1 MLLYSLK
8 NVIVLLLIPCTFIC
22 SVEVISAWS
31 IWRQWIR
38 RCSVKTPRLPRRQ
51 SITILQTLT
60 AHLPIYGGEWSHGL
74 LKTRLNRFVQFI
86 QKSVC
91 IFDTDYQISFLK
103 EIDAITTQPTQ
114 TSESGTEPS
123 APAPTPPRP
132 EPKPDQQTHDQN
144 GPAQEFQ
151 YNTQYSLAGGELSSR
166 LVLFCVYSIIL
177 KLNEIM
183 WKLILVVLCCSW
195 VRDGWLAG
203 SVGWKYWLLLLLEY
217 SDQWGGVG
225 APALPGKPDAGPTSH
240 GQVSCEY
247 EINKGTFC
255 WQSVLNDFTSWKLSL
270 YKILQKI
277 LWYLFNKNIF
287 YRNIM

>member
-1 MLLYSLK
+1 MSLYYIWFHL
-8 NVIVLLLIPCTFIC
+8 VCRGF
-22 SVEVISAWS
+22 ISAWS
-31 IWRQWIR
+31 IWRQWRR
-38 RCSVKTPRLPRRQ
+38 RCSWK
-51 SITILQTLT
+51 
-60 AHLPIYGGEWSHGL
+60 HLDCHEGKAQPVHRHWQHTCQFYGGEWSHGL
-74 LKTRLNRFVQFI
+74 LKTRRIDLCSLYKNL
-86 QKSVC
+86 SV
-91 IFDTDYQISFLK
+91 ILTLGIMSSLK

-151 YNTQYSLAGGELSSR
+151 YDTQYSLAGGELSSW
-166 LVLFCVYSIIL
+166 LVLFCVCSIIL
-177 KLNEIM
+177 KLNERL

-217 SDQWGGVG
+217 SDQWGGLG
-225 APALPGKPDAGPTSH
+225 APALPGKPDAESTLH

-247 EINKGTFC
+247 EINKRDILLAV
-255 WQSVLNDFTSWKLSL
+255 SSL
-270 YKILQKI
+270 V
-277 LWYLFNKNIF
+277 
-287 YRNIM
+287 